1 MQLLPGDFLMGETS
15 MSKDEFTQKRPLG
28 FGEV

>member
-1 MQLLPGDFLMGETS
+1 MQLLPSDFITGEKS
-15 MSKDEFTQKRPLG
+15 VSKDEFTQKRPLG